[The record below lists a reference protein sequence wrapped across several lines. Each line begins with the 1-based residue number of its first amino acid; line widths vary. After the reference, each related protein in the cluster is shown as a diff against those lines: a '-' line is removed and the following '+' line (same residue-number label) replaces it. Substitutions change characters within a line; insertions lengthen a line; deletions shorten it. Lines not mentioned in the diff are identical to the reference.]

1 MMAERVKNVNAED
14 AILSKNGGTPS
25 LNCLRN
31 MKEQGF
37 AIVPGVLHDND
48 VERLLVELSQ
58 TTVARSR
65 AGIRH
70 AMQIPVIAQL
80 AKDERLLEIARTA
93 LGTEAV
99 SFRATI
105 FDKSVSANW
114 LVVWH
119 QDTALPLERRIDKA
133 GWGPWS
139 VKDGL
144 NYAHAPTEAL
154 SQIVA
159 LRIHLD
165 DSTSDNGPLRVL
177 PGTHNSGVL
186 SDDAIHDLSMKIAA
200 VECLAAAG
208 GIVVMRPLV
217 VHASSKSKNDKPRR
231 VIHIEYATSLCL
243 ENGMKLAIT

>member
-1 MMAERVKNVNAED
+1 MN
-14 AILSKNGGTPS
+14 SS
-25 LNCLRN
+25 RN
-31 MKEQGF
+31 LKEQGF
-37 AIVPGVLHDND
+37 AIVPGVLQDND
-48 VERLLVELSQ
+48 VERMFVELSQ
-58 TTVARSR
+58 TTVPRSR

-70 AMQIPVIAQL
+70 AMQIPAVAQL
-80 AKDERLLEIARTA
+80 ARDERFLEIARTA

-99 SFRATI
+99 PFRATI

-119 QDTALPLERRIDKA
+119 QDTAQPLQQRIDKV

-154 SQIVA
+154 SQIAA
-159 LRIHLD
+159 LRVHLD

-200 VECLAAAG
+200 VECLTARG

-217 VHASSKSKNDKPRR
+217 VHASSKSGNDKRRR
-231 VIHIEYATSLCL
+231 VVHIEYAHSLHIEKGL
-243 ENGMKLAIT
+243 KLAIA